1 MADNG
6 ALWQVQSTANS
17 GNESGATPPAEVV
30 LFNVTPIT
38 SGQYVFQ
45 TEVNVRV
52 AVPENEAVDDTN
64 NEVQDM
70 GLDGIDIQITGT
82 IRNAD
87 NDVAG
92 NSLNKLVKWLK
103 EAKGGASIVGYEVA
117 RFGLRLDDMPQF
129 NVTPDGNGVAGN
141 NTFGYTLANVRFI
154 HDGEGVDRI
163 GIIIQLRLAG
173 ALASAI

>member
-6 ALWQVQSTANS
+6 ALWQVQSAAA
-17 GNESGATPPAEVV
+17 SGAEAVATATNTV

-38 SGQYVFQ
+38 AGQYVFN

-70 GLDGIDIQITGT
+70 GLDGLDIQVTGT

-87 NDVAG
+87 NDVAT
-92 NSLNKLVKWLK
+92 NSLNKLIKWLK
-103 EAKGGASIVGYEVA
+103 EDKGGAAVVGYEVA

-129 NVTPDGNGVAGN
+129 NVVPDGNGVAGN
-141 NTFGYTLANVRFI
+141 NTFGYILANVRFI
-154 HDGEGVDRI
+154 HNGEGVDRV
-163 GIIIQLRLAG
+163 GVIITLRLAG